1 MLETLF
7 RNLYPVP
14 SQLQAFAEQL
24 QETPERRK
32 ALKDGWMSWDSDMRL
47 HALTLKTFTL
57 NVLESIGASSDDL
70 LTSLILRRLKT
81 YLSTE
86 AQFSSLYQSHMPS
99 PTEVSKPHK
108 EDYENPTVDAAV
120 VNLSGTLF
128 FQSINNLGARA
139 NRILRRQGYNI
150 NRSQTSVGEEVAIET
165 TKGDYQLQFTKLVAE
180 KRAAFLNLIPRN
192 QDGKM
197 VS

>member
-14 SQLQAFAEQL
+14 AQLQAFAEQL
-24 QETPERRK
+24 QEIPERRK
-32 ALKDGWMSWDSDMRL
+32 ALKEGWMSWDSDMRL
-47 HALTLKTFTL
+47 HALSLKNFTL

-86 AQFSSLYQSHMPS
+86 AQFSSLYEKHMPS
-99 PTEVSKPHK
+99 PGEGAKPHS
-108 EDYENPTVDAAV
+108 EDYENPAVDAAV
-120 VNLSGTLF
+120 VNLSSTLIL
-128 FQSINNLGARA
+128 QSINNLGARA
-139 NRILRRQGYNI
+139 NSILRRQGYNI
-150 NRSQTSVGEEVAIET
+150 RMSHTSVGNEVAIEKS
-165 TKGDYQLQFTKLVAE
+165 KGDYQLRFTQLISE
-180 KRAAFLNLIPRN
+180 KRAAFINLIPRN
-192 QDGKM
+192 QNDKM